1 MFGVGRGIRN
11 VSARI
16 SVAGAS
22 PRGQVDSPVPAA
34 RLRGGDGMRRDRADL
49 AGVGN
54 LHRQRAIAE
63 QDVIAVLEC
72 DAQRLAEQHRAKARA
87 IDEQIALEDRKSTR
101 LNSSHYCASRMP
113 SSA

>member
-1 MFGVGRGIRN
+1 MIR
-11 VSARI
+11 RP
-16 SVAGAS
+16 
-22 PRGQVDSPVPAA
+22 PRSTRTDTLFPYTTLFRS

-72 DAQRLAEQHRAKARA
+72 DAQRLAEQDRAKARA
-87 IDEQIALEDRKSTR
+87 IDEQIALDLAR
-101 LNSSHYCASRMP
+101 LFGDDHPDVAVQIGRASCRERVCP
-113 SSA
+113 YA